1 MRGYCLHKQFP
12 PVLTWYTGGKESIT
26 LRGDFVV
33 RKPCSILLL
42 CVLLGFC
49 VSVIIPAQ
57 DLVQTAYDESEGL
70 SYESAPMFS
79 AGVGSTRQIVSRLHS
94 LFATRVA
101 EASANQIPP
110 PKSVSLLILHHLLR
124 R

>member
-1 MRGYCLHKQFP
+1 M
-12 PVLTWYTGGKESIT
+12 
-26 LRGDFVV
+26 

-49 VSVIIPAQ
+49 VSVVVPVQ
-57 DLVQTAYDESEGL
+57 DLVQTAYDESERL
-70 SYESAPMFS
+70 CYESTPMLS
-79 AGVGSTRQIVSRLHS
+79 TAVGSTRQIVSSLHS
-94 LFATRVA
+94 VFPTRVA
-101 EASANQIPP
+101 EASANQIRS